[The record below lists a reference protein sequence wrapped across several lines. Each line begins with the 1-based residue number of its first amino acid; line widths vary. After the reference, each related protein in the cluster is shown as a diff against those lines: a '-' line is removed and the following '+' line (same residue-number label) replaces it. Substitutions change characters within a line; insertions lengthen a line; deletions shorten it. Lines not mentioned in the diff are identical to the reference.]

1 MSKLNDP
8 RFKDANLTRHNSMI
22 LNIADRNLGKKP
34 VIHPNKVSSRLNKAK
49 GGSVEKGNVK
59 QVKSLSPADKT
70 EESGKNKENR
80 MFCSS
85 LVKKLPVSNNSQ
97 EQDSSIEMDI
107 GDFLKVIKKKVD
119 RVDKKHGYSSTNSR
133 IREFLDIFDE
143 FSNYFHDFKFFL
155 NKFKRLFEQV
165 YLKNILLMNEL
176 EEFKEN
182 LRKPQEKLYKD
193 EDDIDEVSLRK
204 VSSDMHI
211 NKIPVFMKKN
221 SHLTG
226 PKSKLLPENS
236 DLGIIHEK
244 HKSTLDPKPI
254 LERTSSK
261 GKIPKLSFTENT
273 INVQG
278 FQDEFM
284 QNIDNFSSSWRK
296 MINDQKRFD

>member
-8 RFKDANLTRHNSMI
+8 RFKDVNLTRHNSMI
-22 LNIADRNLGKKP
+22 INIADRNLGKKP
-34 VIHPNKVSSRLNKAK
+34 VIHPNKASSRVGKAK
-49 GGSVEKGNVK
+49 GGSVEKGNFK
-59 QVKSLSPADKT
+59 QVKSLSPVDKE

-80 MFCSS
+80 VLCSS
-85 LVKKLPVSNNSQ
+85 FVKKLPVSNNSQ
-97 EQDSSIEMDI
+97 EQDSSSEMDI
-107 GDFLKVIKKKVD
+107 GEFLKVIKKKVD
-119 RVDKKHGYSSTNSR
+119 RVDKRHGYSSSNSR
-133 IREFLDIFDE
+133 IREFLEIFDE

-182 LRKPQEKLYKD
+182 MKKNQEKLDKD
-193 EDDIDEVSLRK
+193 EDDIDEVCLKK
-204 VSSDMHI
+204 VNSDMNI
-211 NKIPVFMKKN
+211 NKIPVFVKKN

-226 PKSKLLPENS
+226 IKSKLHPENF
-236 DLGIIHEK
+236 DLGKIHEK
-244 HKSTLDPKPI
+244 HKSAIDPKPA

-261 GKIPKLSFTENT
+261 GKIPKLSFSENT

-284 QNIDNFSSSWRK
+284 QNIDHFSSSWRK
-296 MINDQKRFD
+296 MIHDQKRFD